1 MPCVVFIWIIAWVN
15 QKSRCNFGKMF
26 SEEPEAK
33 EAWRWG
39 FWRDYAVFGNGCVL
53 KNGTSHHA
61 SNTCRPD
68 FLNKMTASLVQDPL
82 FFFPEL
88 IKLCLVS
95 WLGFRSES
103 SRRLDLSK
111 IDQNG
116 EMTLSFLVKG
126 QFCQKT
132 WWCEHAVCSE
142 SKTKLSECLPIFLC
156 SSSFPF
162 ESILGAWV
170 HSSHPM
176 TAKESLCGVG

>member
-1 MPCVVFIWIIAWVN
+1 MSCVVFIWIIAWVN

-39 FWRDYAVFGNGCVL
+39 FWYDYAVFGNACVL
-53 KNGTSHHA
+53 ENGTSHHA

-82 FFFPEL
+82 FLFPEL

-116 EMTLSFLVKG
+116 EMTLSFLVRGNFVKRHG
-126 QFCQKT
+126 DVNKQCVLRA
-132 WWCEHAVCSE
+132 E
-142 SKTKLSECLPIFLC
+142 P
-156 SSSFPF
+156 SSQSVFPF
-162 ESILGAWV
+162 FFVALLF
-170 HSSHPM
+170 P
-176 TAKESLCGVG
+176 LNLF